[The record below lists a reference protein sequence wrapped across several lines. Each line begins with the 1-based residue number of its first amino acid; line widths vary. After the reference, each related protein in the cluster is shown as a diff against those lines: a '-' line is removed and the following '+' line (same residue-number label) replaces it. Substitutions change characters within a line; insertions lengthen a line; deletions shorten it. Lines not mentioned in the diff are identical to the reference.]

1 MPLDKFYIAYLCVSL
16 TDVLLLQEQKKELYT
31 LTSLGTVHTVQISRL
46 LTTTPTVPHYKDVT
60 PTPSQDTAR
69 TVFLSSSEA
78 WSKVVQSKSVAQVF
92 FHAQLG
98 RQQSVTVTMSCSPEC
113 CVVYAL
119 DLETN
124 VYYACMDQLKLNNSS
139 TSTLELRTLGVY
151 IPEWMHLTSEQSS
164 QQLNA
169 NEVYCNSVMMVRD
182 HQ

>member
-1 MPLDKFYIAYLCVSL
+1 MASPSFLLLRMLYLHTYTITLDKFYIAYLCLPDGCAAVVW
-16 TDVLLLQEQKKELYT
+16 TKERVLHPNICRH
-31 LTSLGTVHTVQISRL
+31 GPHCVDI
-46 LTTTPTVPHYKDVT
+46 TPTNYHAHCT
-60 PTPSQDTAR
+60 TLCRCHTHTSQDTAR

-124 VYYACMDQLKLNNSS
+124 
-139 TSTLELRTLGVY
+139 LREVWSFT
-151 IPEWMHLTSEQSS
+151 ISEKVGCNIDS
-164 QQLNA
+164 
-169 NEVYCNSVMMVRD
+169 YCPSHMTFVLATISRPVTMG
-182 HQ
+182 